1 MKITFERDANG
12 EIISLETITEKEGIL
27 SDSERAQLQMF
38 YDEEFKKLKEKHAHE
53 QKRYIHDEKMKA
65 FEENRIIQVEIA
77 KNQAEMSMTS
87 SNTYGKFWDAL
98 GSLAI
103 ASCCPDQSQ
112 PNQLPPNPQPTKK
125 VN

>member
-1 MKITFERDANG
+1 MKIIFERDANG

-53 QKRYIHDEKMKA
+53 QKGYIHEEKMKA

-103 ASCCPDQSQ
+103 ASCYPDQSQ
-112 PNQLPPNPQPTKK
+112 PNQLPQNPQSTKK